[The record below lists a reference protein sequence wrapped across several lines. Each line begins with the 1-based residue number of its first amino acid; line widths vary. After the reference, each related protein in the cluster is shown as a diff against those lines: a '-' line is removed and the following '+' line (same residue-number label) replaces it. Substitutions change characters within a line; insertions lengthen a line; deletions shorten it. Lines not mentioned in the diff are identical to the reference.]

1 MVIFFIYSLNK
12 KQSYILRIL
21 SVHITL
27 FNKFLM
33 TFPSLLR
40 IPFIRYQ
47 IVIFMSDLAHAKET
61 VYLVCVIVWRNWKK
75 FVVII

>member
-1 MVIFFIYSLNK
+1 MVIFFIYNLNK
-12 KQSYILRIL
+12 RQSYISRIL

-27 FNKFLM
+27 FNKFFM

-47 IVIFMSDLAHAKET
+47 IVIFMSDLARAKET
-61 VYLVCVIVWRNWKK
+61 VYLVCVIV
-75 FVVII
+75 